1 MHGFSNTR
9 CVRNSID
16 RARLRQANRLVAKG
30 GRISKV
36 DLVTI
41 EAEDILTSHVFTE
54 NMPDEQRLDISQ
66 ITSMSNGTN
75 ATV

>member
-9 CVRNSID
+9 SVRNSID

-54 NMPDEQRLDISQ
+54 NMPDEQRLEISQ
-66 ITSMSNGTN
+66 ITSMSNGTT